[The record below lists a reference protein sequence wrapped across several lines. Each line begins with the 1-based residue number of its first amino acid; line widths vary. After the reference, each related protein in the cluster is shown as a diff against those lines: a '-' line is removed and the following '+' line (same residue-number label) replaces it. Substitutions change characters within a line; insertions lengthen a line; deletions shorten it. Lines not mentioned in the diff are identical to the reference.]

1 MKELR
6 DLFEHE
12 VKDLYSAEKQLL
24 EALPKMVKASSNP
37 ELQKAFSHHLEETKG
52 QFERM
57 EKICDKLGINPGNA
71 KCDAMAGL
79 VEEGEDMIKEEASA
93 SVKDAGLIAAA
104 QRVEHYEIAGYGTAH
119 HFAKA
124 LGESEVADLL
134 EETLNQE
141 KNADTTLNELAKQS
155 INEKAM
161 A

>member
-1 MKELR
+1 MRELK
-6 DLFEHE
+6 DLLEHE

-37 ELQKAFSHHLEETKG
+37 ELQKAFSDHLEETKG
-52 QFERM
+52 QFDRIQKVCDLM
-57 EKICDKLGINPGNA
+57 EINPGNA

-79 VEEGEDMIKEEASA
+79 IEEGEDMVKEDATA

-119 HFAKA
+119 HFASA
-124 LGESEVADLL
+124 LDLSEVASLL
-134 EETLNQE
+134 EQTLNQE
-141 KNADTTLNELAKQS
+141 KSADATLNKLAKSS
-155 INEKAM
+155 INQKAM